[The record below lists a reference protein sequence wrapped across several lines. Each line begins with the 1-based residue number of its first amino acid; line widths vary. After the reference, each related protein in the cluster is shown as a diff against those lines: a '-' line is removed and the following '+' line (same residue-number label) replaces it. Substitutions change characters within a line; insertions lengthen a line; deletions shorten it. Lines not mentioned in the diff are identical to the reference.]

1 MLSYRFNCMD
11 GEHFMS
17 NISIA
22 IDGPS
27 ASGKSTIAKILA
39 TKLGYIYIDTGAMY
53 RAYTLAVLRL
63 GIDPKN
69 EASCSALIGKIK
81 IWFNAENHVT
91 LNDED
96 VSDEIRSNEVADN
109 VSYISTYK
117 DIRAHLVDLQ
127 RELASNN
134 NVIMDGRD
142 IGTHVLPNAT
152 VKIFQIADVKMRAK
166 RRYMENLEKGIPSTE
181 EECLANLEKRDYID
195 SHRAVNPLKPA
206 DDAIT
211 VDTTNMTISDVVDR
225 VLEIIKEKEIEKGI
239 K

>member
-1 MLSYRFNCMD
+1 MK
-11 GEHFMS
+11 

-53 RAYTLAVLRL
+53 RAFTLAVLRR
-63 GIDPKN
+63 GINPQDETACCN
-69 EASCSALIGKIK
+69 LIGKIK

-91 LNDED
+91 LDGED
-96 VSDEIRSNEVADN
+96 VGEKIRENNVADN

-117 DIRAHLVDLQ
+117 DIRAHLVELQ
-127 RELASNN
+127 RELANDN

-142 IGTHVLPNAT
+142 IGTHVLPDAT
-152 VKIFQIADVKMRAK
+152 VKIFQIADAKMRAK

-181 EECLANLEKRDYID
+181 EECLDNLKKRDYID
-195 SHRAVNPLKPA
+195 SHRKVNPLKPA
-206 DDAIT
+206 CDAIT
-211 VDTTNMTISDVVDR
+211 VDTTNLTISDVVDK
-225 VLEIIKEKEIEKGI
+225 VLDIIKEKEIEKGI

>member
-1 MLSYRFNCMD
+1 LLCYCSNNLD
-11 GEHFMS
+11 GKNSMS

-53 RAYTLAVLRL
+53 RAYTLAVLRAGL
-63 GIDPKN
+63 NPQDEK
-69 EASCSALIGKIK
+69 ACCSLINKVK
-81 IWFNAENHVT
+81 IWFNKENHVT

-96 VSDEIRSNEVADN
+96 VGEEIRKNNVADN

-117 DIRAHLVDLQ
+117 DIRVHLVDLQ

-152 VKIFQIADVKMRAK
+152 VKIFQVADADMRAK
-166 RRYMENLEKGIPSTE
+166 RRYMENLEEGIPSTE
-181 EECLANLEKRDYID
+181 EECLANLKKRDYID
-195 SHRAVNPLKPA
+195 SHRSVNPLKAA
-206 DDAIT
+206 DDAII
-211 VDTTNMTISDVVDR
+211 VDTTYLTISEVVDK
-225 VLEIIKEKEIEKGI
+225 VLKIIKEKEIEKGI